1 MTPKGAC
8 EMGSISGYLEYMWQS
23 GPVLSCMVKLP
34 IDDGVTGLIPDKM
47 AACPT
52 LITDLITCNR
62 IFCEGVYTDSVYTPP
77 KITLNF
83 HTKFFRGSDCDYFW
97 FEPFCS
103 LCFCDDV

>member
-1 MTPKGAC
+1 
-8 EMGSISGYLEYMWQS
+8 
-23 GPVLSCMVKLP
+23 MVKLP

-83 HTKFFRGSDCDYFW
+83 HTKFFRAVIVIILGLS
-97 FEPFCS
+97 PFVV
-103 LCFCDDV
+103 FVFAMTYEF